1 MSQPRPPRK
10 ETYDYWVARRGQ
22 CSLPSAR
29 FTLLDVDFDELGERA
44 RDQFQAKHTARE
56 RGLALHRDVIRSSAN
71 SIRAAH
77 RGEADRAHQ
86 LAAEA
91 GRLLA
96 EIDEV
101 LSPYPEIFYAGFVHD
116 CQKEFAEAKL
126 TFALL
131 NDQPLPSPQDLSVL
145 LPAYLN
151 GLAEA
156 VGEVRRH
163 VLDLVRRDSL
173 DCCESLLQRMDDIY
187 SLLVTIDF
195 PDAITGGLRRS
206 TDVTRSILEKTRGD
220 LTVAMRQRDLERA
233 LRSLET
239 KLGG

>member
-1 MSQPRPPRK
+1 V
-10 ETYDYWVARRGQ
+10 D
-22 CSLPSAR
+22 
-29 FTLLDVDFDELGERA
+29 LDDLGERA
-44 RDQFQAKHTARE
+44 REQFQARHNARE

-77 RGEADRAHQ
+77 RGEVDRARQ
-86 LAAEA
+86 LVDEA
-91 GRLLA
+91 RRLL
-96 EIDEV
+96 EKIDEV
-101 LSPYPEIFYAGFVHD
+101 LSPYPEIFHAGFVHD
-116 CQKEFAEAKL
+116 CQKEFAEASL

-131 NDQPLPSPQDLSVL
+131 NNQELPSPDELHVL

-173 DCCESLLQRMDDIY
+173 DGCESLLQRMDDIY
-187 SLLVTIDF
+187 TLLVTIDF

-206 TDVTRSILEKTRGD
+206 TDVARSILEKTRGD
-220 LTVAMRQRDLERA
+220 LTVAMRQRDLQLA
-233 LRSLET
+233 LRSLEGRL
-239 KLGG
+239 KG

>member
-1 MSQPRPPRK
+1 M
-10 ETYDYWVARRGQ
+10 
-22 CSLPSAR
+22 
-29 FTLLDVDFDELGERA
+29 DFDALGEQA
-44 RDQFQAKHTARE
+44 RERFQAKHAARE
-56 RGLALHRDVIRSSAN
+56 RGLSLHRDVIRSSAN

-77 RGEADRAHQ
+77 RGEAERAKQ
-86 LAAEA
+86 LVDEA
-91 GRLLA
+91 RRLLA

-101 LSPYPEIFYAGFVHD
+101 LSPYPEIFHAGFVHD
-116 CQKEFAEAKL
+116 CQKEFAEASL

-131 NDQPLPSPQDLSVL
+131 NDQQLPSPQDLNVL

-163 VLDLVRRDSL
+163 VLDLVRRNAL
-173 DCCESLLQRMDDIY
+173 DRCESLLQRMDDIY
-187 SLLVTIDF
+187 TLLVTIDF

-206 TDVTRSILEKTRGD
+206 TDVARSILEKTRGD
-220 LTVAMRQRDLERA
+220 LTVAMRQRDLEQA

-239 KLGG
+239 KLSS